1 MPSFSQSDTERLEA
15 QIKQSEGLKLEAYYC
30 SAGALTVGYGHN
42 CDASPVEGVVK
53 AGDRIT
59 LEQAEALFSKDL
71 ASAVWRV
78 REELPWVLDLE
89 PARQAVLYDLCFNM
103 GLGSVQSGRGLLS
116 FQNTLK
122 LIKSGNYAEA
132 SRNMLVSKWAKQVGF
147 RAVKLSRQMK
157 TGEWS

>member
-15 QIKQSEGLKLEAYYC
+15 QIKASEGLRLEAYYC
-30 SAGALTVGYGHN
+30 SAGALTIGYGHN

-53 AGDRIT
+53 TGDRIT

-78 REELPWVLDLE
+78 REELPWVLDLD
-89 PARQAVLYDLCFNM
+89 PTRQAVLYDMAFN
-103 GLGSVQSGRGLLS
+103 LGIGGLLS